1 MLSGCISPNSPVVFL
16 RYWLNGALLSDL
28 RSSFSPR
35 GSCYRGRGTIHS
47 AFIPPAIYPFIPHI
61 FIPHIFI
68 RFRQPLICIHP
79 TTATQSKNMWSSLPH
94 FPGRLCCMF
103 LWERKSLKMV
113 VLCKSLPLLEH
124 NLEAKWAMP
133 CHVSSQ
139 CVQYC
144 CRSKRRHKHRP
155 VSIGLSVSRRDF
167 IRNLSTGISI
177 RNQGSSRICAE
188 IFAATFAVDFLSR
201 GRNRQMWISAHT
213 DRASGGIA
221 PEIQKVFQWKYW
233 EVFWR
238 KYSGSRSTA
247 LCVGGWE
254 HLGIWVKICPAGN
267 FTNNYPP

>member
-1 MLSGCISPNSPVVFL
+1 MLSGCISRNSPVVFL

-61 FIPHIFI
+61 FIPHLFI
-68 RFRQPLICIHP
+68 RFRQPLIHP
-79 TTATQSKNMWSSLPH
+79 TTTTQSKNTFPRSAVSAACSCGKESLS
-94 FPGRLCCMF
+94 RWWLY
-103 LWERKSLKMV
+103 LRAS
-113 VLCKSLPLLEH
+113 PLLEH
-124 NLEAKWAMP
+124 NLEAKRAMP

-221 PEIQKVFQWKYW
+221 PEIQNVFQWKYW

-238 KYSGSRSTA
+238 KYSGFRSTA